1 MIKTES
7 GGFSGVRASP
17 QPIARGESPDVTVP
31 TTSAFTSGPHGTD
44 VIYTCPMHPEV
55 RQQGPGS
62 CPKCGMTLEPLA
74 SATTE
79 DTSELDDMSRRFWIS
94 LGLTV
99 PLIVLTMGD
108 YVPTFNLH
116 QWCGVNTLRWVQ
128 AALGTPVVLWAAW
141 PFFTRA
147 WTSFVNR
154 QLNMFSLIGIGT
166 GTAWTFSVI
175 ALLWPQL
182 LPMAFK
188 MNGVAP
194 LYFES
199 AAMIV
204 TLVLLGQV
212 LELRARSRTNAAV
225 KSLLALTPTTA
236 RRVKADG
243 TEEDISLDQVRV
255 GDSLRVK
262 PGDRVPVDGVITE
275 GRSNIDESMITGE
288 PMPVQKAPGSNVTAG
303 TLNQTGSFLINTQRV
318 GSDMLLSRIIQ
329 MVDEAGRTR
338 APVQKLADQVSAWFV
353 PAVLAI
359 AVAAFIIW
367 AAFGPPPALAN
378 GLLVAVSV
386 LIIACPCALGLATP
400 ISIMVGVGRGA
411 QEGVL
416 IKDAA
421 SLEIM
426 EKVNTVVIDKTGTL
440 TEGKPTV
447 QRLVVVPAFKTTE
460 VLSYCAALESLS
472 EHPLAQAITSYAT
485 EQAAPELIAREFE
498 SVTGKGVRGEVD
510 GKAIALGNAAMMQL
524 VGVHATAQAADI
536 AQFHAVG
543 ETVMLVAVDGE
554 FAGLIGVSDPIKA
567 TARQAIATLKAS
579 GLRIVVV
586 TGDNAATAAF
596 VAKQVGIEEVVAGVL
611 PADKYLQVKELQRAG
626 RIVAMAG
633 DGINDAPALAQADV
647 GIAMGNGTD
656 IAMNSARIVLVH
668 GDLNGIVRARH
679 LSQRTMRNIRQNLVF
694 AFIYNCVGVPVAAG
708 VLYPTFGI
716 VLNPMIAS
724 AAMALSS
731 VSVITNALRLRRS
744 PGKLASRP
752 A

>member
-1 MIKTES
+1 
-7 GGFSGVRASP
+7 
-17 QPIARGESPDVTVP
+17 
-31 TTSAFTSGPHGTD
+31 
-44 VIYTCPMHPEV
+44 
-55 RQQGPGS
+55 
-62 CPKCGMTLEPLA
+62 MTLEPLA
-74 SATTE
+74 GTKTE
-79 DTSELDDMSRRFWIS
+79 DTSERDDMSRRFWIS
-94 LGLTV
+94 LGLTL
-99 PLIVLTMGD
+99 PLILVTMGD
-108 YVPTFNLH
+108 YMPAINLH
-116 QWCGVNTLRWVQ
+116 RWFGVNSLRWVQ
-128 AALGTPVVLWAAW
+128 AALGTPVVLWAAS

-147 WTSFVNR
+147 WSSFVHR
-154 QLNMFSLIGIGT
+154 RLNMFSLIGIGT

-175 ALLWPQL
+175 ALIWPQL
-182 LPMAFK
+182 LPTAFK
-188 MNGVAP
+188 INGVAP

-199 AAMIV
+199 AAMIT

-243 TEEDISLDQVRV
+243 AEENISLDRVRV

-288 PMPVQKAPGSNVTAG
+288 PMPVEKVPGSSVTAG
-303 TLNQTGSFLINTQRV
+303 TLNQTGSFLMNTQRV
-318 GSDMLLSRIIQ
+318 GSDMLLSHIIQ
-329 MVDEAGRTR
+329 MVNEAGRTR

-359 AVAAFIIW
+359 AVVAFIVW

-378 GLLVAVSV
+378 ALLVAVSV

-416 IKDAA
+416 IKDAE

-440 TEGKPTV
+440 TEGQPKV
-447 QRLVVVPAFKTTE
+447 QRLVVVPAFKAAE
-460 VLSYCAALESLS
+460 VLSYCAALENLS
-472 EHPLAQAITSYAT
+472 EHPLARAITSYAT
-485 EQAAPELIAREFE
+485 EHAAPTLVAAEFE
-498 SVTGKGVRGEVD
+498 SVTGKGVRGKVD
-510 GKAIALGNAAMMQL
+510 GKTIALGNAAMMQL
-524 VGVHATAQAADI
+524 VGADTTAQTADI

-543 ETVMLVAVDGE
+543 ETVMLVAVDGQ
-554 FAGLIGVSDPIKA
+554 FAGLIGVSDPVKA
-567 TARQAIATLKAS
+567 TARQAIAALKAS

-586 TGDNAATAAF
+586 TGDNAVTAAY
-596 VAKQVGIEEVVAGVL
+596 VAKQVGIEDVKAGVL
-611 PADKYLQVKELQRAG
+611 PADKYLQVKDLQRAG

-679 LSQRTMRNIRQNLVF
+679 LSQGTMRNIRQNLVF
-694 AFIYNCVGVPVAAG
+694 AFIYNCVGIPVAAG

-731 VSVITNALRLRRS
+731 VSVITNALRLRR
-744 PGKLASRP
+744 PTGNLATRP